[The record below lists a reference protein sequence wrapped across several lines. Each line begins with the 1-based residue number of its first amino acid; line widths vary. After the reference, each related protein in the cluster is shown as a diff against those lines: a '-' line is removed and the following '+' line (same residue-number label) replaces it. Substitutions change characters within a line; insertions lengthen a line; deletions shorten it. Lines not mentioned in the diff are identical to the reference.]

1 MLLLVDNH
9 DSFTFN
15 LAQYLGELGA
25 DVRVMFADAIDV
37 ARVRSLAPSHIVLS
51 PGPGHPADA
60 GCCEALV
67 RELDVPLLG
76 VCLGHQAIAEALGGQ
91 VRRASPVH
99 GKVQPITHD
108 GTGLFEGLHSPLLAT
123 RYHSLVV
130 DVLPP
135 ELAACAW
142 SEEGHVMALRH
153 VSRPLFGVQF
163 HPESVGTPDGKAL
176 LRRFLA
182 T

>member
-25 DVRVMFADAIDV
+25 DVRVVFADAIDV
-37 ARVRSLAPSHIVLS
+37 AHVHSLAPTHVVLS

-67 RELDVPLLG
+67 RALEVPLLG
-76 VCLGHQAIAEALGGQ
+76 VCLGHQAIAEALGGR
-91 VRRASPVH
+91 VRRAAPVH

-108 GTGLFEGLHSPLLAT
+108 GTGLFAQLQSPLLAT

-130 DVLPP
+130 DELPP
-135 ELAACAW
+135 ELLACAW
-142 SEEGHVMALRH
+142 SQEGHVMALRH

-163 HPESVGTPDGKAL
+163 HPESIGTPDGKAL
-176 LRRFLA
+176 LRRFLS

>member
-25 DVRVMFADAIDV
+25 DVRVVFADAIDA
-37 ARVRSLAPSHIVLS
+37 ARVRSLAPTHVVLS

-60 GCCEALV
+60 GCCEQLV
-67 RELDVPLLG
+67 RELTVPLLG
-76 VCLGHQAIAEALGGQ
+76 VCLGHQAIAEALGGR
-91 VRRASPVH
+91 VRRAPPVH

-108 GTGLFEGLHSPLLAT
+108 GTGLFEGLPSPIAAT
-123 RYHSLVV
+123 RYHSLVAAE
-130 DVLPP
+130 LPP

-142 SEEGHVMALRH
+142 SVEGHVMALRH
-153 VSRPLFGVQF
+153 VARPIFGVQF

-176 LRRFLA
+176 LRRFLS